1 MFYKH
6 ITFIY
11 FHVLILNKTSK
22 VINLSKKIHFNSF
35 DLPVVDKSV
44 LPHMVYNLNGNEYYV
59 KTKKAETS
67 DKVKGRGI
75 INYNNIEWLIKN
87 LWTLLLPSDCS
98 YYLKNNYANNYQ
110 TITILPNDF
119 NDIDDSKLT
128 ITANMFD
135 GCSNLTTIPNIN
147 TSNVTNMSEM
157 FNGCSSL
164 TSIPTTITTANAT
177 NTTNMFNGC
186 TNLTN
191 ITELDTSKATTMN
204 RMFANCTKLP
214 ATFPWQIKCNS
225 LTSVPTNLFAN
236 SSVTTVTLRNVPT
249 NLKASCTTAN
259 LGSQLTNII
268 FRPLILPADC
278 TMYLHKNYKSTYQ
291 TMTVLPDELQDADA
305 SNVTNMS
312 DMFFI
317 CSNLKTIPLLDTSKV
332 TNMSGMFSG
341 CTKLTTIPQLDTSKV
356 ITI

>member
-11 FHVLILNKTSK
+11 FHVFILNKTSK

-119 NDIDDSKLT
+119 DDIDDSKLT

-135 GCSNLTTIPNIN
+135 GCSNLQSIPNIN
-147 TSNVTNMSEM
+147 TSNVTNMSSMFNGCTNLTSIQTLDTSKATNITGLFNGCSKLTTIPNIVTTNITDMSNVFNGCSSLTNIPTTITTSNVTNTTNM

-186 TNLTN
+186 TNLT
-191 ITELDTSKATTMN
+191 
-204 RMFANCTKLP
+204 
-214 ATFPWQIKCNS
+214 
-225 LTSVPTNLFAN
+225 
-236 SSVTTVTLRNVPT
+236 
-249 NLKASCTTAN
+249 
-259 LGSQLTNII
+259 
-268 FRPLILPADC
+268 
-278 TMYLHKNYKSTYQ
+278 
-291 TMTVLPDELQDADA
+291 
-305 SNVTNMS
+305 
-312 DMFFI
+312 
-317 CSNLKTIPLLDTSKV
+317 
-332 TNMSGMFSG
+332 
-341 CTKLTTIPQLDTSKV
+341 
-356 ITI
+356 